1 MGKYSARVV
10 DHLILPALAGL
21 PVGLERDLR
30 RSGRRIPAPVA
41 VRLLIDTGSKRST
54 LVPGVLDHLEAPAGE
69 PVRVATSLRAGVT
82 QFFWVRLSFPEAGL
96 APFEMVQVAL
106 LGMPV
111 ELASFHGVLGRDLL
125 RELVSF
131 DYEGRGGRYTLRDT
145 AGPFG
150 WLRRLL

>member
-1 MGKYSARVV
+1 MGRYTAPVL

-21 PVGLERDLR
+21 PAGLERTVR
-30 RSGRRIPAPVA
+30 RAGRSIPAPVA
-41 VRLLIDTGSKRST
+41 IRLLIDTGSKRTT
-54 LVPGVLDHLEAPAGE
+54 LVPGVLHHLDAPGGE
-69 PVRVATSLRAGVT
+69 NVRVATSLRAGVT

-106 LGMPV
+106 LGMPA

-131 DYEGRGGRYTLRDT
+131 DYEGRRGRYTLRDT
-145 AGPFG
+145 AGPLG